1 MGRASIRH
9 LVRGFL
15 KCIIRAVVL
24 VPVAASRRLGAVP
37 VVVGVEGFTTTTTT
51 TTTGMHARRRQDTVS
66 FNSMMSGFRS
76 IRLRPQWRLV
86 QHWVQRPLPHLP
98 GILTTNV
105 DSGVKFRFLVLL
117 VQTGARMAPDL
128 MREPVVSR
136 RLLGV
141 DPVVQPLSELALLF
155 AMRQQRASVLL
166 VIGSS
171 MFVFSSKTLTRK
183 ECMFLHWQPLW
194 NTFAI

>member
-9 LVRGFL
+9 SLRGFL
-15 KCIIRAVVL
+15 KCIIHAVVL
-24 VPVAASRRLGAVP
+24 LPVAASRRLEAVP

-51 TTTGMHARRRQDTVS
+51 TGTHARHRQDTVS

-86 QHWVQRPLPHLP
+86 QHWVQRPLPHLH
-98 GILTTNV
+98 GIWTTGR
-105 DSGVKFRFLVLL
+105 DSGVKFRLQVLL
-117 VQTGARMAPDL
+117 VQTEAHVAPDL

-141 DPVVQPLSELALLF
+141 DLVVQPLSELASLF

-166 VIGSS
+166 VIGS
-171 MFVFSSKTLTRK
+171 FVVVFSSKTLTRN
-183 ECMFLHWQPLW
+183 EYMYSRWQPLW
-194 NTFAI
+194 NTIAM